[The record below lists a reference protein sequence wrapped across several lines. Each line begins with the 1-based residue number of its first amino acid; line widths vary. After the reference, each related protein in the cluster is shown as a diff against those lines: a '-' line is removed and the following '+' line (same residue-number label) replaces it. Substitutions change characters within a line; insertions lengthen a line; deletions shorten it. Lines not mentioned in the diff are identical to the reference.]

1 MAVSK
6 LWRQGYSLNEISR
19 KMQINLQKTR
29 KILITLGEIDT
40 EEAVLFRQGLT
51 QKEIA
56 EKLQKTESA
65 VNARLPY
72 GKGMYNAEYPSRNAL
87 KIRKSRERD

>member
-1 MAVSK
+1 MDATFLAVSK

-19 KMQINLQKTR
+19 KMQISLQKTR

-40 EEAVLFRQGLT
+40 EEATLFRRGLT

-56 EKLQKTESA
+56 EKLKKKQKA
-65 VNARLPY
+65 P
-72 GKGMYNAEYPSRNAL
+72 
-87 KIRKSRERD
+87 